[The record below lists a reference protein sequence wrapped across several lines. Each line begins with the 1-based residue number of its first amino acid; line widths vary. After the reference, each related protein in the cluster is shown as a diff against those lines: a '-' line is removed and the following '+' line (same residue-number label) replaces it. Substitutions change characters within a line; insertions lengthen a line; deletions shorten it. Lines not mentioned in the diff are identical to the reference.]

1 MWQKLKDDLIIMKM
15 IGSLSVVHIS
25 LIKII
30 EQITYK
36 TEASLKS
43 FIAKANNIKIIWQH
57 NVNIIAKN
65 EIK

>member
-1 MWQKLKDDLIIMKM
+1 M

-36 TEASLKS
+36 TEAFLKS
-43 FIAKANNIKIIWQH
+43 FIAKANNIKII
-57 NVNIIAKN
+57 
-65 EIK
+65 